1 MKSHSDLSVYSKSLD
16 LVEEIYNLTKTFPT
30 EEKFGIISQIRRAA
44 VSVPSNIAEGAGR
57 QSKKEFS
64 RFLHI
69 SLGSLAEIETLLIIS
84 QRLRYVLEISDM
96 KEDLIYIRRMLLKL
110 IKSLGL

>member
-1 MKSHSDLSVYSKSLD
+1 MKSHSDLTVYSKSLD
-16 LVEEIYNLTKTFPT
+16 LVEEIYNLTKKFPA
-30 EEKFGIISQIRRAA
+30 EEKFGITSQIRRAA
-44 VSVPSNIAEGAGR
+44 VSVPSNLAEGAGR

-64 RFLHI
+64 RFLYI

-84 QRLRYVLEISDM
+84 QRPRYVLEISDM

-110 IKSLGL
+110 IKSLDL